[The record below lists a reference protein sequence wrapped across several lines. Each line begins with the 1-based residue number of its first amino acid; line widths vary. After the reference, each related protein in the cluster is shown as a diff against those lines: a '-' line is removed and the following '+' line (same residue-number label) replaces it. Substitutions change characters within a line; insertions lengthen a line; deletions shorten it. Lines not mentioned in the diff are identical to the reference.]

1 MPICSRSAIDGPWRA
16 FAFFC
21 KSFVRVL
28 SHFYGGRNDSG
39 RIGVIGHGRKA
50 VLHPIRIHIAGLGTV
65 RYVSDV
71 HEALDC
77 LMYGWPA
84 EHNSQHARAIET
96 CLNVVAKGGRAH
108 EAEAAFNDAAVE
120 AGILQHGP
128 GHR

>member
-1 MPICSRSAIDGPWRA
+1 M
-16 FAFFC
+16 
-21 KSFVRVL
+21 RVL
-28 SHFYGGRNDSG
+28 SHFYGEGTTPAASALLGMEEKRFS
-39 RIGVIGHGRKA
+39 
-50 VLHPIRIHIAGLGTV
+50 HPIRIHIAGLGTV

-77 LMYGWPA
+77 LMYGWPT